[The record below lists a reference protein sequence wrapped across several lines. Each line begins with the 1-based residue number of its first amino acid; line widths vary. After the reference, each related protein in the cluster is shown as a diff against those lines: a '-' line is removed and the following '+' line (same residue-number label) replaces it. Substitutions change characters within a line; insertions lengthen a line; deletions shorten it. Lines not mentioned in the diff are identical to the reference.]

1 MTRIIVVTA
10 HPDDVEI
17 GCAGTLQK
25 FFLQGADIT
34 SIITVC
40 PSAEIRKG
48 RDSLTVKME
57 LEESYKLSQWTLKVH
72 HTAEHSNG
80 RPNLVCDNNTMT
92 DIAELIDSADIAI
105 IPNPE
110 DYHQDHRNTY
120 QLALPLVRKC
130 NEIWCSHAYPYSTFY
145 TTMPNMLVDISA
157 TWNFKKD
164 LLGCYPSYIDNDYID
179 KIQRTNSAWGSQR
192 NCEYAEAFTVI
203 KRHA

>member
-1 MTRIIVVTA
+1 MTRIIVVSA

-25 FFLQGADIT
+25 YFLKGADIT
-34 SIITVC
+34 SVITVR
-40 PSAEIRKG
+40 PSAEIRAG
-48 RDSLTVKME
+48 RDFLTVKME
-57 LEESYKLSQWTLKVH
+57 LAESYRQSKWTLKVH

-130 NEIWCSHAYPYSTFY
+130 SEIWCSHAYPYSTFH
-145 TTMPNMLVDISA
+145 TTMPNMLVDISG
-157 TWNFKKD
+157 TWEFKKE
-164 LLGCYPSYIDNDYID
+164 LLKCYPSYIDNDYID
-179 KIQRTNSAWGSQR
+179 KIRRTNSAWGAQR

>member
-25 FFLQGADIT
+25 FFAEGADIT
-34 SIITVC
+34 SIITVR
-40 PSAEIRKG
+40 PSAEVRKG
-48 RDSLTVKME
+48 RDSTVVKDE
-57 LEESYKLSQWTLKVH
+57 LDESYNRSQWRLRVH
-72 HTAEHSNG
+72 NTAEHSNG

-92 DIAELIDSADIAI
+92 DLAKLINDADIAI
-105 IPNPE
+105 LPNPE

-130 NEIWCSHAYPYSTFY
+130 SEIWCIHAYPYNEFY
-145 TTMPNMLVDISA
+145 TTTPNLLVDISD
-157 TWNFKKD
+157 TWSFKKD
-164 LLGCYPSYIDNDYID
+164 LLGCYPSYIDNDYIE
-179 KIQRTNSAWGSQR
+179 KIRRTNLAWGSQR
-192 NCEYAEAFTVI
+192 NCEYSEAFTVI

>member
-1 MTRIIVVTA
+1 MARVIVVSA

-25 FFLQGADIT
+25 HFLKGAEIT
-34 SIITVC
+34 SVITVR
-40 PSAEIRKG
+40 PSAEIRTG

-57 LEESYKLSQWTLKVH
+57 LGDSYKHSKWTLKVH
-72 HTAEHSNG
+72 HTAEHANG

-92 DIAELIDSADIAI
+92 DIAEHIHTADIAI
-105 IPNPE
+105 LPNPE

-120 QLALPLVRKC
+120 ALALPLVRHC
-130 NEIWCSHAYPYSTFY
+130 NEIWLQHSYPYSEFY
-145 TTMPNMLVDISA
+145 KTMPNMLVDISS
-157 TWNFKKD
+157 TWQFKKD
-164 LLGCYPSYIDNDYID
+164 LLGCYPSYIDQDYID
-179 KIQRTNSAWGSQR
+179 SIRRTNSAWGTER

>member
-25 FFLQGADIT
+25 FFAKGADVT
-34 SIITVC
+34 SIITVR
-40 PSAEIRKG
+40 PSAEVRKG
-48 RDSLTVKME
+48 RDLLTVKDE
-57 LEESYKLSQWTLKVH
+57 LDESYNRSQWRLRVH
-72 HTAEHSNG
+72 DTSEHSNG

-92 DIAELIDSADIAI
+92 DIAKLIDSADIAI
-105 IPNPE
+105 LPNPE

-120 QLALPLVRKC
+120 QLALPLVRHC
-130 NEIWCSHAYPYSTFY
+130 NEIWLQHSYPYNEFY
-145 TTMPNMLVDISA
+145 KTMPNMLVDISS
-157 TWNFKKD
+157 TWQFKKD

-179 KIQRTNSAWGSQR
+179 KIQRTNSAWGAQR
-192 NCEYAEAFTVI
+192 DCEYAEAFTVI